1 MEKIELAK
9 MIKNIIDINTKHGR
23 YFSYITSSLI
33 ILSLIT
39 FSIETIPDL
48 SPVYYIYLDNI
59 EFIILIFFS
68 FEYVLRVVLSEN
80 KLKFIF
86 SFFGIIDLVAILPF
100 YLSVGL
106 DLLSIRIFR
115 LLRLFRAFKLLKY
128 TSAIEKMVMAF
139 KSIKEEL
146 ILFMV
151 TSSFLLYISAVG
163 IYFFENEAQPEGFKS
178 IFHSLWWSVT
188 TLTTVG
194 YGDLYPIT
202 VGGKIFTTFIVFIG
216 LGIIAVPTGLFATAL
231 NNLVKEKPE

>member
-1 MEKIELAK
+1 MVL
-9 MIKNIIDINTKHGR
+9 KNITNVNTKEGT
-23 YFSYITSSLI
+23 YFSYITSFLI
-33 ILSLIT
+33 IISLIT
-39 FSIETIPDL
+39 FSVETIPDIN
-48 SPVYYIYLDNI
+48 PVYHAYLDNI
-59 EFIILIFFS
+59 EFIILIIFS
-68 FEYVLRVVLSEN
+68 FEYVLRVILSDN
-80 KLKFIF
+80 KIKFIF
-86 SFFGIIDLVAILPF
+86 SFYGIIDLVAVLPF
-100 YLSVGL
+100 YLSIGF
-106 DLLSIRIFR
+106 DLRSIRIFR

-128 TSAIEKMVMAF
+128 TSALDKMIMAF

-202 VGGKIFTTFIVFIG
+202 AGGKIFTTFIVFIG

-231 NNLVKEKPE
+231 NNLVKEKSK

>member
-1 MEKIELAK
+1 MVL
-9 MIKNIIDINTKHGR
+9 KNITNVNTKEGT
-23 YFSYITSSLI
+23 YFSYITSFLI
-33 ILSLIT
+33 IISLIT
-39 FSIETIPDL
+39 FSVETIPDIN
-48 SPVYYIYLDNI
+48 PVYLAYLDNI
-59 EFIILIFFS
+59 EFIILIIFS
-68 FEYVLRVVLSEN
+68 FEYVLRVILSDN
-80 KLKFIF
+80 KIKFIF
-86 SFFGIIDLVAILPF
+86 SFYGIIDLVAVLPF
-100 YLSVGL
+100 YLSIGF
-106 DLLSIRIFR
+106 DLRSIRIFR

-128 TSAIEKMVMAF
+128 TSALDKMIMAF

-202 VGGKIFTTFIVFIG
+202 AGGKIFTTFIVFIG

-231 NNLVKEKPE
+231 NNLVKEKSEKNESKNN